1 MSTPP
6 RAGRPAEGPRPR
18 TPRTESPDEEPA
30 DRAAPSHLDVGSDR
44 LLASTSPIDAREA
57 AEPPGFGPRVDQDLP
72 PRRCRQSGREVA
84 RSAGAPACR
93 CVNGGSAEQ
102 RERLRERRT
111 RAVARVHVDRARLDD
126 EAPRDCHRSRSRS
139 YRAWNSPSRSRHTPK
154 LSWGA
159 GSGSDPAPALED
171 QIEHQADEHH
181 EPDRH
186 RVSEAPA
193 ELGHV
198 LEVHAVDRADQRRS
212 EQDRRPGGDLLH
224 LLVLVD
230 RHLVEGLRLEREM
243 HAEDVLEEHAEAV
256 DPFLD
261 AFGVILYVAEV
272 PALLLVDAGE
282 VDQLA
287 EDARERFRRALELDH
302 LACQLIRA
310 PR

>member
-1 MSTPP
+1 MPWLAEVRVGCSAVSSLE
-6 RAGRPAEGPRPR
+6 RVPATTAPATSRPR
-18 TPRTESPDEEPA
+18 TAIVEPI
-30 DRAAPSHLDVGSDR
+30 AAVRR
-44 LLASTSPIDAREA
+44 LGTMSLSSRW
-57 AEPPGFGPRVDQDLP
+57 
-72 PRRCRQSGREVA
+72 
-84 RSAGAPACR
+84 
-93 CVNGGSAEQ
+93 NGG
-102 RERLRERRT
+102 L
-111 RAVARVHVDRARLDD
+111 
-126 EAPRDCHRSRSRS
+126 
-139 YRAWNSPSRSRHTPK
+139 PSRPRPSSHSLRRHAETA
-154 LSWGA
+154 LGA
-159 GSGSDPAPALED
+159 GSGSDPAAALED
-171 QIEHQADEHH
+171 QIEHEADEHH
-181 EPDRH
+181 ERDRH
-186 RVSEAPA
+186 RVSETPA